1 MKLKYELIDNYCT
14 FIYLFT
20 YHTGRPPSTIEGA
33 EILNGT
39 VDLVTNRILLDITW
53 ESPDPFGE
61 LKHYEIVLLSAEF
74 DNPNATVNRTFASRS
89 LSVSIF
95 TVFKIFHNQ

>member
-1 MKLKYELIDNYCT
+1 M
-14 FIYLFT
+14 
-20 YHTGRPPSTIEGA
+20 IEGA

-39 VDLVTNRILLDITW
+39 VDVGTNRILLDITW
-53 ESPDPFGE
+53 ESPNPFGK
-61 LKHYEIVLLSAEF
+61 LKHYEVVLLSAEF